1 MRTNIDID
9 DQLIAEAMR
18 LGELKTKR
26 EAVNEALRMYVR
38 IKRQA
43 DIRELVGKVRWEG
56 DLKKMR
62 RSRFS

>member
-9 DQLIAEAMR
+9 DELIAEAMR
-18 LGELKTKR
+18 LGDLRTKR

>member
-1 MRTNIDID
+1 MRTNVEID
-9 DQLIAEAMR
+9 DELMTEAMR

-26 EAVNEALRMYVR
+26 EAVDEALRMYVR

-43 DIRELVGKVRWEG
+43 DIRKLVGKVRWEG